1 VSTLKPAWT
10 SAGGKSQIALS
21 DCAKREALIS
31 SACRSSGDISGSK
44 LRTAPRRATTLG
56 SDSVAPNLS
65 WSLPIGMRRAHRGR
79 RFRQCARNDADTELA
94 RVIALDDIDVRV
106 THTVFDL
113 PAHAIELFP
122 ALLD

>member
-1 VSTLKPAWT
+1 
-10 SAGGKSQIALS
+10 
-21 DCAKREALIS
+21 
-31 SACRSSGDISGSK
+31 
-44 LRTAPRRATTLG
+44 
-56 SDSVAPNLS
+56 
-65 WSLPIGMRRAHRGR
+65 MRRAHRGR